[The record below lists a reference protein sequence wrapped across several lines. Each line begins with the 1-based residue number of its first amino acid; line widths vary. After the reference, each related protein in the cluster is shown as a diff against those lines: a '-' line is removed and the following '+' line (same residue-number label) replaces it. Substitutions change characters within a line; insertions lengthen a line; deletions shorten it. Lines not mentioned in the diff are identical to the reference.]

1 MSDLFDD
8 LDFEMLGGDFEDP
21 FENEP
26 VDPMPPPVPGMPNAG
41 HQPVQHPKAA
51 VQKASEA
58 DCTEGPAQHR
68 ILAPPH
74 QASAEAF
81 TNAEAQV
88 TKADDNAADT
98 AAYQEEVSNQTGPE
112 QIPTVIL

>member
-26 VDPMPPPVPGMPNAG
+26 VDPVPPPVPGMPNAG

-68 ILAPPH
+68 ILAPPVTIYLPLDLW
-74 QASAEAF
+74 QPAIGMGRLV
-81 TNAEAQV
+81 AQ
-88 TKADDNAADT
+88 
-98 AAYQEEVSNQTGPE
+98 
-112 QIPTVIL
+112 TVRMGW